1 MKKLSRKS
9 KTSFG
14 DLQKKPKKPQK
25 RVAKRFLGI
34 AHPDHFD
41 NATDLKL
48 LQRLLK
54 KYMF

>member
-48 LQRLLK
+48 LQKLLK